1 MTSIRA
7 TDEAGAARVSD
18 LTSALRPFLLLVV
31 LLVYWI
37 SFEPFHDRSGADL
50 AGPLG
55 AGNIANQ
62 IAFPLLWAVL
72 AGFTL
77 AMKPKHLLNVAAFQ
91 FVAFV
96 VWLLLTNVVSG
107 DPATGLKRGLFEVIS
122 MTIAAMAVGL
132 PQSPRQFANQLA
144 IAAFVV
150 LVLCYFGVAFLPSLS
165 IHSAGDTLEKE
176 LAGNWRGFFNHK
188 NEAGAMMVVL
198 IFTGLFIK
206 DVGLRWAGWLIVG
219 LASVF
224 LLFSVS
230 KTSIALVPFTLV
242 LAALVYRMRS
252 GWLRAIFILLPLV
265 LLNVATVGSSWPGPV
280 RSLVALVLP
289 DASFTGRTDLWRF
302 SMEQTAQHPIFGYGL
317 TGPWRTNEL
326 MYRDKL
332 PAEPE
337 DISGWV
343 EELGTD
349 SHNSYL
355 EAALQFGIPGLILLL
370 LAVIYMPMRDFGT
383 ALRVSNNPALL
394 RYFLRLWIYVLYTAS
409 LETVLVSRNNPVWF
423 MALMAIFGMHLLA
436 RFPVAEED
444 RAA

>member
-1 MTSIRA
+1 MISTKAIGQP
-7 TDEAGAARVSD
+7 GAQSESD
-18 LTSALRPFLLLVV
+18 LASAVRPFLLLIV

-55 AGNIANQ
+55 GGNIANQ
-62 IAFPLLWAVL
+62 IVFPLLFVIL

-77 AMKPKHLLNVAAFQ
+77 ATKPAHFRNVAALP
-91 FVAFV
+91 FVAFMI
-96 VWLLLTNVVSG
+96 WLLITNVVSA
-107 DPATGLKRGLFEVIS
+107 DPATGLKRGLFEIIS

-144 IAAFVV
+144 IAALAV
-150 LVLCYFGVAFLPSLS
+150 LALCYFGVAFLPSLS
-165 IHSAGDTLEKE
+165 IHSTGDTLEKE

-206 DVGLRWAGWLIVG
+206 DAGKKWAGWLIVG

-230 KTSIALVPFTLV
+230 KTSIALVPFTLA
-242 LAALVYRMRS
+242 LAALVYRARS
-252 GWLRAIFILLPLV
+252 GWLRAVLILLPLV

-302 SMEQTAQHPIFGYGL
+302 SMEQTAEHPIFGYGL

-355 EAALQFGIPGLILLL
+355 EAALQFGIPGLVLLL
-370 LAVIYMPMRDFGT
+370 LAVIYQPMRDFGT
-383 ALRVSNNPALL
+383 ALRVSNSPALV

-423 MALMAIFGMHLLA
+423 MALMAIVGMHLLA

-444 RAA
+444 RSS

>member
-1 MTSIRA
+1 MVTMKGEVG
-7 TDEAGAARVSD
+7 TAAPVASD
-18 LTSALRPFLLLVV
+18 LARIVRPFLVLVV

-50 AGPLG
+50 AGPLEG
-55 AGNIANQ
+55 GNIANQ
-62 IAFPLLWAVL
+62 IAFPLLFIVL
-72 AGFTL
+72 AAFTL
-77 AMKPKHLLNVAAFQ
+77 ATKPNHFRNVAAFP
-91 FVAFV
+91 FVAFM
-96 VWLLLTNVVSG
+96 VWLLITNVVSG

-144 IAAFVV
+144 IAAFAV
-150 LVLCYFGVAFLPSLS
+150 LVLCYAGVAFLPSLS
-165 IHSAGDTLEKE
+165 IHSAGDTLERE

-198 IFTGLFIK
+198 IFSGLFIAEIGK
-206 DVGLRWAGWLIVG
+206 RWAGWLIVG
-219 LASVF
+219 AASVF
-224 LLFSVS
+224 LLLSVS
-230 KTSIALVPFTLV
+230 KTSIALVPFTLI
-242 LAALVYRMRS
+242 LAALVYRARS
-252 GWLRAIFILLPLV
+252 GWFRAALVLLPLV
-265 LLNVATVGSSWPGPV
+265 FLNIATVGSSWPGPI

-302 SMEQTAQHPIFGYGL
+302 SLEQTAAHPIFGYGL
-317 TGPWRTNEL
+317 AGPWRTNEL

-355 EAALQFGIPGLILLL
+355 EAALQFGIPGLVLLL
-370 LAVIYMPMRDFGT
+370 IAVIYVPLRDFG
-383 ALRVSNNPALL
+383 AASRLSNNPALA
-394 RYFLRLWIYVLYTAS
+394 RYFLRLWIYVLFTAS

-423 MALMAIFGMHLLA
+423 MALMAIVGMHLLA
-436 RFPVAEED
+436 RFPVANED
-444 RAA
+444 RR

>member
-1 MTSIRA
+1 MTSMK
-7 TDEAGAARVSD
+7 EAMVSGTPAASD
-18 LTSALRPFLLLVV
+18 LVRAVRPFLLLIV

-50 AGPLG
+50 AGPLEG
-55 AGNIANQ
+55 GNIANQ
-62 IAFPLLWAVL
+62 IAFPLLFVVL
-72 AGFTL
+72 VGFTL
-77 AMKPKHLLNVAAFQ
+77 VTKPKHFRNIAAFP
-91 FVAFV
+91 FVAFM
-96 VWLLLTNVVSG
+96 VWLLITNVVSG
-107 DPATGLKRGLFEVIS
+107 DPATGLKRGLFEIIS

-132 PQSPRQFANQLA
+132 PQSPRQFANQLG
-144 IAAFVV
+144 IAAFAV
-150 LVLCYFGVAFLPSLS
+150 LILCYVGVAFLPSLS
-165 IHSAGDTLEKE
+165 IHSTGDTLEKE

-198 IFTGLFIK
+198 IFSGLFIAEIGK
-206 DVGLRWAGWLIVG
+206 TWAGWLIVG
-219 LASVF
+219 AASVF

-230 KTSIALVPFTLV
+230 KTSIALVPFTLT
-242 LAALVYRMRS
+242 LAALVYRARN
-252 GWLRAIFILLPLV
+252 GWLRAALILLPLV

-280 RSLVALVLP
+280 RALVAFVLP
-289 DASFTGRTDLWRF
+289 DATFTGRTDLWRF
-302 SMEQTAQHPIFGYGL
+302 SLEQTAEHPIFGYGL

-355 EAALQFGIPGLILLL
+355 EAALQFGVPGLVLLL
-370 LAVIYMPMRDFGT
+370 IAVIYLPLRDFGV
-383 ALRVSNNPALL
+383 ALRLSNNPALV
-394 RYFLRLWIYVLYTAS
+394 RYFLRLWVYVLYTAS

-423 MALMAIFGMHLLA
+423 MALMAIVGMHLLA
-436 RFPVAEED
+436 RFPAANDD
-444 RAA
+444 RR

>member
-1 MTSIRA
+1 MA
-7 TDEAGAARVSD
+7 TMKGEVGAAAPDASD
-18 LTSALRPFLLLVV
+18 LVRVVGPFLLLVV

-50 AGPLG
+50 AGPLEG
-55 AGNIANQ
+55 GNIANQ
-62 IAFPLLWAVL
+62 IAFPLLFIVL

-77 AMKPKHLLNVAAFQ
+77 ATKPNHFRSVAAFP
-91 FVAFV
+91 FVAFM
-96 VWLLLTNVVSG
+96 VWLLITNIVSG

-144 IAAFVV
+144 IAAFAV
-150 LVLCYFGVAFLPSLS
+150 LVLCYVGVAFLPSLS
-165 IHSAGDTLEKE
+165 IHSAGDTLERE
-176 LAGNWRGFFNHK
+176 LAGNWRGFFSHK

-198 IFTGLFIK
+198 IFSGLFIAEIGK
-206 DVGLRWAGWLIVG
+206 RWAGWLIVG
-219 LASVF
+219 AASVF

-230 KTSIALVPFTLV
+230 KTSIALVPFTLI
-242 LAALVYRMRS
+242 LAALVYRARS
-252 GWLRAIFILLPLV
+252 GWFRAVLVLLPLV
-265 LLNVATVGSSWPGPV
+265 FLNVATVGSSWSGPI

-289 DASFTGRTDLWRF
+289 DATFTGRTDLWRF
-302 SMEQTAQHPIFGYGL
+302 SLEQTAAHPIFGYGL

-355 EAALQFGIPGLILLL
+355 EAALQFGIPGLVLLL
-370 LAVIYMPMRDFGT
+370 IAVIYVPLRDFGV
-383 ALRVSNNPALL
+383 ASRLSNNPALV
-394 RYFLRLWIYVLYTAS
+394 RYFLRLWIYVLFTAS

-423 MALMAIFGMHLLA
+423 MALMAIVGMHLLA

-444 RAA
+444 RR